1 MKDIN
6 YILKRCDVNNFSQE
20 NIELINKAYD
30 FAKTKHQ
37 GKFRKTTDEF
47 IRHPLEVACILSDLN
62 VDATTIIAALIHETT
77 IESDAS
83 YEEIE
88 NIFGSDV
95 KIIVTSLEKINKL
108 KLNDSSESSSIY
120 LRKVLVGLSTDV
132 RVILIKLADRLH
144 NMRTLHVFDSNK
156 QKQKVME
163 TKNVLIPIAHRLGIN
178 SIKSELEDL
187 CLKYSNP
194 DEYQNILDKLDG
206 TSEELNQI
214 LLEMKESIQDILST
228 NGIKCYELKARVKS
242 ISSIYTKLTTG
253 RKWEDIYDILALR
266 AIVDKVSDCYLLAG
280 LIHAKYR
287 PVANRF
293 KDYISMPKANMYQ
306 SLHTS
311 VFGTNGH
318 IFEIQ
323 IRTKEMDEIAEH
335 GIASHW
341 SYKEHGSKSIQN
353 VMEQKL
359 ELFRN
364 TIDSHKEETNDEEFR
379 KNIEE
384 ELFSDLIYVFTPKGD
399 VMELPLGSTPIDFAY
414 RVHSK
419 VGDTCV
425 GAIINDNIVT
435 LDYKL
440 KDGDIVRIN
449 TNPNSKPN
457 KDWLNIVKTTQAKN
471 KIKSYFS
478 KADKE
483 NYIETGK
490 NLLEKEI
497 KRQKKLVNEILNE
510 SNINKIL
517 KDLKLNTIEDL
528 YLQVGSLRYTPTY
541 VLNLI
546 NNDKKQ
552 VQDVLLERVIN
563 NVKQEHHNYKNDII
577 VDGFD
582 DILVTLANCCHP
594 VLGDE
599 IIGYITKGE
608 GINVHKK
615 DCINVKNLQNRI
627 ISVKWNTKN
636 EQNSYITKLT
646 ITTNSKNNNLLP
658 IVTKASSRDVN
669 VSSISELNS
678 NTIGYSLTI
687 KVKNSHDLELFID
700 DLKSLPF
707 VIDVIRGVVWK

>member
-1 MKDIN
+1 
-6 YILKRCDVNNFSQE
+6 
-20 NIELINKAYD
+20 
-30 FAKTKHQ
+30 
-37 GKFRKTTDEF
+37 
-47 IRHPLEVACILSDLN
+47 
-62 VDATTIIAALIHETT
+62 
-77 IESDAS
+77 
-83 YEEIE
+83 
-88 NIFGSDV
+88 
-95 KIIVTSLEKINKL
+95 
-108 KLNDSSESSSIY
+108 
-120 LRKVLVGLSTDV
+120 
-132 RVILIKLADRLH
+132 
-144 NMRTLHVFDSNK
+144 MRTLHVFDSNK

>member
-1 MKDIN
+1 MKEYEYIIKQCQKNNFKEEEIN
-6 YILKRCDVNNFSQE
+6 LIEKAYKYAKEKHSGKLRKTGAEFIVHPLNVAYILCE
-20 NIELINKAYD
+20 
-30 FAKTKHQ
+30 
-37 GKFRKTTDEF
+37 
-47 IRHPLEVACILSDLN
+47 LN
-62 VDATTIIAALIHETT
+62 VDYITLVAALIHETT
-77 IESDAS
+77 IESDATH
-83 YEEIE
+83 EEIKE
-88 NIFGSDV
+88 IFGKDV
-95 KIIVTSLEKINKL
+95 LVIIESLEKINKL

-144 NMRTLHVFDSNK
+144 NMRTLNALDLKK
-156 QKQKVME
+156 QKQKVLE
-163 TKNVLIPIAHRLGIN
+163 TESVLIPIAHRLGIN

-187 CLKYSNP
+187 CLRYSKP
-194 DEYQNILDKLDG
+194 DIYQSILDKLDG
-206 TSEELNQI
+206 TTEELNQI
-214 LLEMKESIQDILST
+214 LLEMKESITEILSN

-242 ISSIYTKLTTG
+242 VHSIYKKLSTG
-253 RKWEDIYDILALR
+253 RKWTDIYDILALR
-266 AIVDKVSDCYLLAG
+266 AIVEKESDCYLAAG

-287 PVANRF
+287 PISSRF
-293 KDYISMPKANMYQ
+293 KDYISMPKQNMYQ

-311 VFGTNGH
+311 VFGERGH

-323 IRTKEMDEIAEH
+323 LRTKEMDEIAEH

-341 SYKEHGSKSIQN
+341 SYKEHGSKNIQN

-364 TIDSHKEETNDEEFR
+364 TIDSHKEETSDEIFR

-399 VMELPLGSTPIDFAY
+399 VMELPLGATPIDFAY
-414 RVHSK
+414 RVHSR
-419 VGDTCV
+419 VGDTCI
-425 GAIINDNIVT
+425 GAIVNESIVT

-440 KDGDIVRIN
+440 KDGDIVKIK
-449 TNPNSKPN
+449 TNSSSKPS
-457 KDWLNIVKTTQAKN
+457 KEWLNIVKTTQAKN

-497 KRQKKLVNEILNE
+497 KKQKSTINETLTDN
-510 SNINKIL
+510 NINKIL
-517 KDLKLNTIEDL
+517 KDLKLNTLEDL
-528 YLQVGSLRYTPTY
+528 YLQIGSLRYTPTY

-563 NVKQEHHNYKNDII
+563 NTNQERHNYKNDII

-594 VLGDE
+594 VMGDE

-608 GINVHKK
+608 GINVHKI
-615 DCINVKNLQNRI
+615 DCINIKNLQNRTI
-627 ISVKWNTKN
+627 NVKWNTNN
-636 EQNSYITKLT
+636 ETNSYITKLT
-646 ITTNSKNNNLLP
+646 IITDSKNNNLLP
-658 IVTKASSRDVN
+658 IVTKASTREVV
-669 VSSISELNS
+669 VSSISELTS
-678 NTIGYSLTI
+678 NIIGYDLTI
-687 KVKNSHDLELFID
+687 KVKNNHDLELFID

-707 VIDVIRGVVWK
+707 VLNVIRGNL

>member
-1 MKDIN
+1 
-6 YILKRCDVNNFSQE
+6 
-20 NIELINKAYD
+20 
-30 FAKTKHQ
+30 
-37 GKFRKTTDEF
+37 
-47 IRHPLEVACILSDLN
+47 
-62 VDATTIIAALIHETT
+62 
-77 IESDAS
+77 
-83 YEEIE
+83 
-88 NIFGSDV
+88 
-95 KIIVTSLEKINKL
+95 
-108 KLNDSSESSSIY
+108 
-120 LRKVLVGLSTDV
+120 
-132 RVILIKLADRLH
+132 
-144 NMRTLHVFDSNK
+144 
-156 QKQKVME
+156 
-163 TKNVLIPIAHRLGIN
+163 
-178 SIKSELEDL
+178 
-187 CLKYSNP
+187 
-194 DEYQNILDKLDG
+194 
-206 TSEELNQI
+206 
-214 LLEMKESIQDILST
+214 
-228 NGIKCYELKARVKS
+228 
-242 ISSIYTKLTTG
+242 
-253 RKWEDIYDILALR
+253 
-266 AIVDKVSDCYLLAG
+266 
-280 LIHAKYR
+280 
-287 PVANRF
+287 
-293 KDYISMPKANMYQ
+293 MPKANMYQ

>member
-1 MKDIN
+1 MKEFET
-6 YILKRCDVNNFSQE
+6 ILKKCKENNFSEEEITSIQ
-20 NIELINKAYD
+20 KAFE
-30 FAKTKHQ
+30 FAKAKHQ
-37 GKFRKTTDEF
+37 GKKRKTGDDF
-47 IRHPLEVACILSDLN
+47 IMHPVNVANILSELN
-62 VDATTIIAALIHETT
+62 VDYITIVAALIHETT
-77 IESDAS
+77 IESDATH
-83 YEEIE
+83 EEIE
-88 NIFGSDV
+88 TLFGSDV
-95 KIIVTSLEKINKL
+95 KLIVESLEKINRL

-144 NMRTLHVFDSNK
+144 NMRTLHVFDLEK
-156 QKQKVME
+156 QKQKVLE
-163 TKNVLIPIAHRLGIN
+163 TENVLIPIAHRLGIN

-187 CLKYSNP
+187 CLRYSKP
-194 DEYQNILDKLDG
+194 DVYQSILDKLDG
-206 TSEELNQI
+206 TREELNQI
-214 LLEMKESIQDILST
+214 LLEMKESIGEILSS
-228 NGIKCYELKARVKS
+228 NGIKYYEIKARVKS
-242 ISSIYTKLTTG
+242 VYSIYTKLSTG
-253 RKWEDIYDILALR
+253 RKWSDIYDVLALR
-266 AIVDKVSDCYLLAG
+266 AIVDKVSDCYLAAG

-287 PVANRF
+287 PIANRF

-311 VFGTNGH
+311 VFGSSGH
-318 IFEIQ
+318 IFEVQ
-323 IRTKEMDEIAEH
+323 LRTKEMDEIAEH

-364 TIDSHKEETNDEEFR
+364 TIDSHKEDVSDEVFA

-399 VMELPLGSTPIDFAY
+399 VMELPQGSTPIDFAY

-425 GAIINDNIVT
+425 GAIVNETIVT

-440 KDGDIVRIN
+440 KDGDIVKIN
-449 TNPNSKPN
+449 TNSSSKPN
-457 KDWLNIVKTTQAKN
+457 KDWLNVVKTTQAKN
-471 KIKSYFS
+471 KIKAYFS
-478 KADKE
+478 KIDKE

-497 KRQKKLVNEILNE
+497 KKQKYSINEILSD
-510 SNINKIL
+510 SNINKLL
-517 KDLKLNTIEDL
+517 KDLKLNTLEDL
-528 YLQVGSLRYTPTY
+528 YLSIGSLRYTPTY
-541 VLNLI
+541 ILKLI

-552 VQDVLLERVIN
+552 VQDILLDRVIN
-563 NVKQEHHNYKNDII
+563 NPKTEKQNFKNDII

-594 VLGDE
+594 VMGDE
-599 IIGYITKGE
+599 IVGYITKGE

-615 DCINVKNLQNRI
+615 DCINIKNLQNRI
-627 ISVKWNTKN
+627 INVKWNAN
-636 EQNSYITKLT
+636 SENNSYLTKLT

-658 IVTKASSRDVN
+658 IVTKASQRNVI
-669 VSSISELNS
+669 VSSISELNADT
-678 NTIGYSLTI
+678 NGYDVTI
-687 KVKNSHDLELFID
+687 KVKNNHDLELFID

-707 VIDVIRGVVWK
+707 VIEVLRGNV

>member
-20 NIELINKAYD
+20 EIELINKAYD

-47 IRHPLEVACILSDLN
+47 ITHPLEVACILSDLN

-77 IESDAS
+77 IESDATH
-83 YEEIE
+83 EEIE
-88 NIFGSDV
+88 ELFGTDV
-95 KIIVTSLEKINKL
+95 KIIVSSLEKINRL

-144 NMRTLHVFDSNK
+144 NMRTLHVFDLKK

-187 CLKYSNP
+187 CLKYSKP

-206 TSEELNQI
+206 TREELNQI
-214 LLEMKESIQDILST
+214 LQEMKENIQDILSS

-242 ISSIYTKLTTG
+242 VSSIYTKLTTG

-280 LIHAKYR
+280 LIHAKFR

-293 KDYISMPKANMYQ
+293 KDYISTPKANMYQ

-311 VFGTNGH
+311 IFGSSGH

-364 TIDSHKEETNDEEFR
+364 TIDSHKEETNDEVFR

-419 VGDTCV
+419 VGDTCI

-478 KADKE
+478 KVDKE

-490 NLLEKEI
+490 SLLEKEI
-497 KRQKKLVNEILNE
+497 KRQKNSFNEILNE
-510 SNINKIL
+510 NNINKIL

-678 NTIGYSLTI
+678 NIIGYSLTI

-707 VIDVIRGVVWK
+707 VIDVIRGVV